1 MNNRNIQWVMLA
13 GYSLVEILVALAV
26 LGLLAA
32 IAVPAYQDYLTRA
45 EVAEGLIAVD
55 RYRLDIDIPLATTT
69 MAKAVGS
76 DRVLATHSAS
86 SPVGVSW
93 YAANDWEKASG
104 SQPIGALSVV
114 MSLPGKGMVTA
125 FDMELR
131 ANRNWHCQPAKVT
144 KHTSFPPLE
153 AKYLPP
159 ECREGAALLPAVSPS
174 SYTMS
179 CPPGTVPVG
188 GLAGGSL
195 RCKPLTSDADCNP
208 ASLANGLKLYYLPGG
223 EPQCMN
229 AQMALQKGA
238 TRTKP
243 GNGSEGKRPLVE
255 VPTDQ
260 QPVDPTPTEPPVET
274 VNITVPSRRVPD
286 TCLPHQGH
294 QDGKCV
300 DVCSPGQSLKFN
312 AKHPN
317 HDKFAQLAL
326 QQMAQPAD
334 QAPDD
339 SKKKHT
345 IDNPIVPICGQGQ
358 DPGTGACTLIC
369 GPGEALSPVT
379 GTCVT
384 RPKPNTCH
392 ACKGPRFI
400 CERSHVPATC
410 PSPAQQW
417 CINDVENL
425 IDGSR
430 YVSRRCATAFEVA
443 QIFEQTGLLPNSPGN
458 PTPAASAN
466 GTPTCNN
473 YGLKLVDAHFSCQF
487 VCTGANCNIQTVP
500 GTSVNRM
507 GQSTSHYG
515 DTYESTCTLSTG
527 GKLPVP
533 KGQDAASF
541 CKQHEWL
548 AGGAEPVYT
557 CQ

>member
-1 MNNRNIQWVMLA
+1 
-13 GYSLVEILVALAV
+13 
-26 LGLLAA
+26 
-32 IAVPAYQDYLTRA
+32 
-45 EVAEGLIAVD
+45 
-55 RYRLDIDIPLATTT
+55 
-69 MAKAVGS
+69 
-76 DRVLATHSAS
+76 
-86 SPVGVSW
+86 
-93 YAANDWEKASG
+93 
-104 SQPIGALSVV
+104 
-114 MSLPGKGMVTA
+114 MSLPGKGRVTA
-125 FDMELR
+125 FDLELR
-131 ANRNWHCQPAKVT
+131 GNRNWHCQPAKVT
-144 KHTSFPPLE
+144 RHNSFPPLE

-159 ECREGAALLPAVSPS
+159 ECREGALPLLAASPPPSAL
-174 SYTMS
+174 S
-179 CPPGTVPVG
+179 CPAGTIAVD

-208 ASLANGLKLYYLPGG
+208 ASLTNGLKLYYLSGG

-229 AQMALQKGA
+229 TQMALQKGA
-238 TRTKP
+238 SRTKP
-243 GNGSEGKRPLVE
+243 GSAPGTGSESKSPLAE
-255 VPTDQ
+255 VPIHQ
-260 QPVDPTPTEPPVET
+260 QPVDPTPTASPVET
-274 VNITVPSRRVPD
+274 VNITVPSGGVPD

-294 QDGKCV
+294 KDGKCV
-300 DVCSPGQSLKFN
+300 DVCSPGQSLKLN
-312 AKHPN
+312 VKHPN

-326 QQMAQPAD
+326 QQMAQSAG

-339 SKKKHT
+339 FKKNHSVT
-345 IDNPIVPICGQGQ
+345 DPIVPICGQGQ
-358 DPGTGACTLIC
+358 DPNSGACTLIC
-369 GPGEALSPVT
+369 GAGESLSPVT
-379 GTCVT
+379 GTCEP
-384 RPKPNTCH
+384 RPKPTSCH
-392 ACKGPRFI
+392 ACKGPKFI
-400 CERSHVPATC
+400 CERSHLPAAC
-410 PSPAQQW
+410 PSPEQQW

-515 DTYESTCTLSTG
+515 DTYESTCALSTG

-533 KGQDAASF
+533 KGQDPASF
-541 CKQHEWL
+541 CKRHEWL